1 MKEKN
6 KEKKITG
13 TDLGIIFSIIG
24 MIASI
29 ILIVLNLVND
39 ESKTI
44 GIVLLCTCSANL
56 CTNVSNKKND
66 K

>member
-1 MKEKN
+1 MKENN

-29 ILIVLNLVND
+29 ILIILNFVND

-44 GIVLLCTCSANL
+44 GIVLLCSCSANL
-56 CTNVSNKKND
+56 CANARNKKND